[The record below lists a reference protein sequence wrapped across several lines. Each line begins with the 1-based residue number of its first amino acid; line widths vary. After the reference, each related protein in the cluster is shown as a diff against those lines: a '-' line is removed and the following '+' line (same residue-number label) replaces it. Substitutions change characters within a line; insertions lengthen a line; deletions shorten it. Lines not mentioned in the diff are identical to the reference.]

1 MDNCSTERP
10 ELNKTKWFSLSK
22 VMVKKRKSTGKM
34 SRSTSNNR
42 EKCLPCCR
50 KVRWAKY
57 DSIYK
62 IPVVEATSK
71 EKLWYQLD
79 EIKRIHFEN
88 QNLLAEFFESPFSR
102 RCMASVEKFAL
113 RLDHSFRGLE
123 KYELAS
129 ARGRSGMVTLSR
141 SAVIDAQRN
150 GAGEEEIANSYMKF
164 TKLHFDVARLRAIE
178 DEKFCRQ
185 FEANRSKQPSETTSK
200 LPSMS
205 RKVAKTYEHS
215 TQGSNLDTSSDCL
228 LVTSS

>member
-22 VMVKKRKSTGKM
+22 VMVKKRKSTSKM
-34 SRSTSNNR
+34 NTSSNR
-42 EKCLPCCR
+42 EKCVHAICCR

-62 IPVVEATSK
+62 IPFVEETPK

-79 EIKRIHFEN
+79 EIKRIHCEN
-88 QNLLAEFFESPFSR
+88 QSLLTEFFESPFSR

-123 KYELAS
+123 KYEFAS
-129 ARGRSGMVTLSR
+129 ARGRSGLVSLSR
-141 SAVIDAQRN
+141 LAVVDAQRN
-150 GAGEEEIANSYMKF
+150 GAGEEEIASSYMKF
-164 TKLHFDVARLRAIE
+164 TNLHFDVARLRAIE

-185 FEANRSKQPSETTSK
+185 FEANNSKLPSVSTSK

-205 RKVAKTYEHS
+205 TKVAKSYEHS
-215 TQGSNLDTSSDCL
+215 TQGSNVDTSSDCL